1 MISDIPEELLDI
13 FPGDGEPG
21 SKRPKDQAC
30 ISSPLKWLKIVSE
43 HLYGSAVLSVIMHWI
58 HYDNLFS

>member
-30 ISSPLKWLKIVSE
+30 ISLPLKWLKMVSE
-43 HLYGSAVLSVIMHWI
+43 HLYGSAVLSVIMH
-58 HYDNLFS
+58 